1 VPLNPRHAV
10 SVEAANERE
19 NDRLMALSFHF
30 VGRQTLSDTLFT
42 ATHSYVTVDARF
54 EKHVGRAV
62 LFVGGTNLT
71 GVHQTQFLPVL
82 LNASGPSGQWTG
94 DVWAPLGGRVINA
107 GLRLKY

>member
-1 VPLNPRHAV
+1 
-10 SVEAANERE
+10 
-19 NDRLMALSFHF
+19 
-30 VGRQTLSDTLFT
+30 
-42 ATHSYVTVDARF
+42 
-54 EKHVGRAV
+54 
-62 LFVGGTNLT
+62 VGGTNLT